1 MAMNSKG
8 YVLTPVKDVMHVLT
22 IVERV
27 IHDLIRQKV
36 TPPTKNSGHRLPEG
50 YSYPMTSVSPAMAT
64 AETRFTLNGEAR
76 TLSVY
81 FACDGDPVGEYAGK
95 KLVLMMGFG
104 GLADTVIP
112 AVLAKLA
119 HLGPCL
125 FDRGSLESTPEPV
138 DCTAMTFAEA
148 VRGRYDRAENVH
160 QWMEYHRTVVTDKV
174 MREYLGLS
182 HDQLTRFLAAPE
194 SIGEICKAQPAVTGV
209 AVTR

>member
-27 IHDLIRQKV
+27 IHNLIQQHIN
-36 TPPTKNSGHRLPEG
+36 TPADQGGYRFPAG
-50 YSYPMTSVSPAMAT
+50 YSYPTTSVSPSTAT
-64 AETRFTLNGEAR
+64 AETRFTINGEAR

-125 FDRGSLESTPEPV
+125 FDRGSLESTPEPLS
-138 DCTAMTFAEA
+138 CTPMTFAEA

-160 QWMEYHRTVVTDKV
+160 QWMEYHRTVVTEKV

-194 SIGEICKAQPAVTGV
+194 CIGEICKAQPAVAGV
-209 AVTR
+209 AVTQ